1 MGTRDRETGPHGG
14 QELQKLKALEVKK
27 SAAKKAAKEREM
39 AKKETAG
46 AAAAGGKTQLDENI
60 ESEFASK
67 VMVSGN

>member
-1 MGTRDRETGPHGG
+1 
-14 QELQKLKALEVKK
+14 LQKLKALEVKK